1 MPIANYPGGFKD
13 GISLRGIPITQSH
26 PGKVFWVS
34 NSTVQLPNQKAGS
47 NSNDGSFN
55 APFSTIDYAIG
66 KCTANRG
73 DIIFVKPGHTETVTA
88 TSIAAD
94 VAGIAV
100 IGLGVGSNR
109 PTLTFSTAAATI
121 TVSAAN
127 VSFQN
132 ILFVANFA
140 DVATY
145 FTLTTAKDFS
155 LERNEFRDTSS
166 ILNALSVV
174 TTNSTNA
181 AADGLWLKGN
191 RISSLGTTA
200 ATTAIIAAGN
210 IDRFTV
216 HDNYFKYAAVNNTA
230 TICAATSK
238 VLTNVDIARNVVFR
252 PNTDT
257 ATGGILITNTST
269 TDTGM
274 VYDNYVKTLD
284 VAGML
289 LIDTGTK
296 LGFTNNLVSGTA
308 DTSGILIPA
317 ADSDGS

>member
-1 MPIANYPGGFKD
+1 MTMSAFPSGFKD
-13 GISLRGIPITQSH
+13 GISLRGVPITQSH

-66 KCTANRG
+66 QCLADRG
-73 DIIFVKPGHTETVTA
+73 DIIFVKPGHAETVTA

-94 VAGIAV
+94 VAGVAI
-100 IGLGVGSNR
+100 IGLGTGTKR

-140 DVATY
+140 NVATY
-145 FTLTTAKDFS
+145 FTLSTAKDFT

-174 TTNSTNA
+174 TTGATNN
-181 AADGLWLKGN
+181 AADGLWLAKN
-191 RISSLGTTA
+191 RISALGTTA

-210 IDRFTV
+210 IDRFTAL
-216 HDNYFKYAAVNNTA
+216 DNYLNYAAVNNTA
-230 TICAATSK
+230 TLCAATSK
-238 VLTNVDIARNVVFR
+238 VLTNVDVGRNIVFR

-257 ATGGILITNTST
+257 STGGILITNTST

-274 VYDNYVKTLD
+274 VYDNYIKTLD

-289 LIDTGTK
+289 LINTGTK
-296 LGFTNNLVSGTA
+296 LGFTNNLISGTA